1 MWYLDAFS
9 FVPIVNCAHLSL
21 QPTLY
26 EMHFIVFILSL
37 FSCNIDVKDETPTK
51 FMGSAV
57 TSIQGRLLKIQ
68 MCVKYVFYFSKV
80 RDCLICS
87 TLEIKDLKIY
97 EHCNSYHILYN
108 ENF

>member
-1 MWYLDAFS
+1 
-9 FVPIVNCAHLSL
+9 
-21 QPTLY
+21 
-26 EMHFIVFILSL
+26 
-37 FSCNIDVKDETPTK
+37 
-51 FMGSAV
+51 MGSAV

-97 EHCNSYHILYN
+97 ELQLQMKCIIYSNGLNFVIIFAFKILLYVC
-108 ENF
+108 